1 MVSKAGPTYA
11 IALYSFNLAWQ
22 LQGVGQGAVT
32 RLMALCWTQ
41 KGSYVTM
48 LFHQVPRR
56 LKLPD
61 HMPQKNIHKGHTNSG
76 KCDAPKVVDGAVS
89 LCHLSRCAC
98 CVDHHPVDSVSRVT
112 GTSCR
117 LIVYL
122 MSRCRC
128 GVLSAVSGA
137 AFDCQRLGVMLR
149 ARRGKLHPVALQ
161 ERKAQ
166 APLPSVDATA
176 LNA

>member
-1 MVSKAGPTYA
+1 MTGCARRRNHG
-11 IALYSFNLAWQ
+11 IDLAF
-22 LQGVGQGAVT
+22 
-32 RLMALCWTQ
+32 CWTR
-41 KGSYVTM
+41 KGSYRS
-48 LFHQVPRR
+48 LCYAAPSSPAVPETA
-56 LKLPD
+56 KLHAAKD
-61 HMPQKNIHKGHTNSG
+61 THKEHANPG
-76 KCDAPKVVDGAVS
+76 KHSAPKVVDEEVS

-98 CVDHHPVDSVSRVT
+98 CAEHHPVDSVSRVT

-117 LIVYL
+117 SIVYL

-128 GVLSAVSGA
+128 GVLSAASGA

-149 ARRGKLHPVALQ
+149 ARHGELHPAALQ
-161 ERKAQ
+161 GRTAQ